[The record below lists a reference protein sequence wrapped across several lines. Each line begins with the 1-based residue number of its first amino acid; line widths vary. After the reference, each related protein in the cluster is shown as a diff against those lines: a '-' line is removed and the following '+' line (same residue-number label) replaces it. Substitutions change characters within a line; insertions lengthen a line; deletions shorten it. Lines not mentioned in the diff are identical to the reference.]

1 MSVFRFTRT
10 SSNSLRTQ
18 QTNNP
23 TPLHVGQKNYEPDQ
37 MEILPAIDLRNGHCV
52 RLTQGDYDRE
62 TVFDDNPAAVAKRW
76 VDQGARRMHVV
87 DLDGARDG
95 VRANADAVAAI
106 VEAIDI
112 PVQLGGGVRDA
123 AEARRLIDLGVDRV
137 IMGTA
142 AIEAPDEVE
151 KAVEDVG
158 AEHVIVGVDAKDGM
172 VQTRGW
178 IEESTVTAIDL
189 AQQMVKLGVR
199 RFIYTDT
206 SRDGTLTHPN
216 FEAVAELGENLR
228 YPIIVAGG
236 IASIDDLV
244 GLAKLGVEGAI
255 SGMAIYS
262 GALDLK
268 KAIETIDEMTTAG
281 N

>member
-1 MSVFRFTRT
+1 MDIF
-10 SSNSLRTQ
+10 
-18 QTNNP
+18 
-23 TPLHVGQKNYEPDQ
+23 
-37 MEILPAIDLRNGHCV
+37 PAIDLRDGRCV

-62 TVFDDNPAAVAKRW
+62 TVFDDDPAAVAKRW
-76 VDQGARRMHVV
+76 ADQGARKMHVV
-87 DLDGARDG
+87 DLDGARNG
-95 VRANADAVAAI
+95 VRANADVVAAI

-123 AEARRLIDLGVDRV
+123 AEARRLIDMGVDRV
-137 IMGTA
+137 IIGTA
-142 AIEAPDEVE
+142 AIEAPDEVQ

-178 IEESTVTAIDL
+178 LEQSQVTAIDL
-189 AQQMVKLGVR
+189 ARQMVERGVQ

-216 FEAVAELGENLR
+216 FEAVAELSENLR

-236 IASIDDLV
+236 IASIEDLV

-262 GALDLK
+262 GTLDLK
-268 KAIETIDEMTTAG
+268 LAIETIDGMTSAGKLPTA
-281 N
+281 NL

>member
-1 MSVFRFTRT
+1 
-10 SSNSLRTQ
+10 
-18 QTNNP
+18 
-23 TPLHVGQKNYEPDQ
+23 

-62 TVFDDNPAAVAKRW
+62 TVFDDDPVGVAKRW
-76 VDQGARRMHVV
+76 LDQGARRLHVV

-95 VRANADAVAAI
+95 VRGNADAVAAI
-106 VEAIDI
+106 VQAVDI
-112 PVQLGGGVRDA
+112 PIQLGGGVRDA
-123 AEARRLIDLGVDRV
+123 VEAHRLIDIGVDRV
-137 IMGTA
+137 IIGTA
-142 AIEAPDEVE
+142 AIEAPDEVR
-151 KAVEDVG
+151 AVVDDIG
-158 AEHVIVGVDAKDGM
+158 TEHVIVGIDAKDGM

-178 IEESTVTAIDL
+178 HETSKVTAIDL
-189 AQQMVKLGVR
+189 ASQMVEIGVR

-216 FEAVAELGENLR
+216 FDAVAELSDNLR

-244 GLAKLGVEGAI
+244 GLAKMGVESAI

-268 KAIETIDEMTTAG
+268 CAIETIDEMTTAG
-281 N
+281 K

>member
-1 MSVFRFTRT
+1 MDIF
-10 SSNSLRTQ
+10 
-18 QTNNP
+18 
-23 TPLHVGQKNYEPDQ
+23 
-37 MEILPAIDLRNGHCV
+37 PAIDLRDGRCV

-62 TVFDDNPAAVAKRW
+62 TVFDDDPAAVAKRW
-76 VDQGARRMHVV
+76 ADQGARKMHVV
-87 DLDGARDG
+87 DLDGARNG
-95 VRANADAVAAI
+95 VRANADVVAAI

-123 AEARRLIDLGVDRV
+123 AEARRLIDMGVDRV
-137 IMGTA
+137 IIGTA
-142 AIEAPDEVE
+142 AIEAPDEVQ

-178 IEESTVTAIDL
+178 LEQSQVTAIDL
-189 AQQMVKLGVR
+189 ARQMVERGVQ

-216 FEAVAELGENLR
+216 FEAVAELSENLR

-236 IASIDDLV
+236 IASIEDLV

-262 GALDLK
+262 GTLDLK
-268 KAIETIDEMTTAG
+268 LAIETIDGMTSAG
-281 N
+281 K

>member
-1 MSVFRFTRT
+1 MDIF
-10 SSNSLRTQ
+10 
-18 QTNNP
+18 
-23 TPLHVGQKNYEPDQ
+23 
-37 MEILPAIDLRNGHCV
+37 PAIDLRDGRCV

-62 TVFDDNPAAVAKRW
+62 TVFDDDPAAVAKRW
-76 VDQGARRMHVV
+76 VDQGARKMHVV
-87 DLDGARDG
+87 DLDGARNG
-95 VRANADAVAAI
+95 VRANADVVAAI

-123 AEARRLIDLGVDRV
+123 AEARRLIDMGVDRV
-137 IMGTA
+137 IIGTA
-142 AIEAPDEVE
+142 AIEAPDEVQ

-178 IEESTVTAIDL
+178 LEQSQVTAIDL
-189 AQQMVKLGVR
+189 ARQMVERGVQ

-216 FEAVAELGENLR
+216 FEAVAELSENLR

-236 IASIDDLV
+236 IASIEDLV

-262 GALDLK
+262 GTLDLK
-268 KAIETIDEMTTAG
+268 LAIETIDGMTSAGKLPTA
-281 N
+281 NL

>member
-1 MSVFRFTRT
+1 M
-10 SSNSLRTQ
+10 
-18 QTNNP
+18 
-23 TPLHVGQKNYEPDQ
+23 D
-37 MEILPAIDLRNGHCV
+37 ILPAIDLRGGHCV

-62 TVFDDNPAAVAKRW
+62 TVFDDDPAAVAQRW

-95 VRANADAVAAI
+95 IRANADAVSAI

-112 PVQLGGGVRDA
+112 PVQLGGGVRSA
-123 AEARRLIDLGVDRV
+123 AEARRLIDMGVDRV
-137 IMGTA
+137 IIGTA
-142 AIEAPDEVE
+142 AIEAPDEVQA
-151 KAVEDVG
+151 AVEDVG
-158 AEHVIVGVDAKDGM
+158 TEHVIVGVDAKDGM

-178 IEESTVTAIDL
+178 IEQSDVTAIDL
-189 AQQMVKLGVR
+189 ARQMVERGVR

-216 FEAVAELGENLR
+216 FAAVAELGDNLR

-244 GLAKLGVEGAI
+244 ELAKLGVEGAI

-268 KAIETIDEMTTAG
+268 RAIETIDAMTVAG

>member
-1 MSVFRFTRT
+1 
-10 SSNSLRTQ
+10 
-18 QTNNP
+18 
-23 TPLHVGQKNYEPDQ
+23 

-62 TVFDDNPAAVAKRW
+62 TVFDDDPVGVAKRW
-76 VDQGARRMHVV
+76 LDQGARRLHVV

-95 VRANADAVAAI
+95 VRGNADAVAAI
-106 VEAIDI
+106 VQAVDI
-112 PVQLGGGVRDA
+112 PIQLGGGVRDA
-123 AEARRLIDLGVDRV
+123 AEAHRLIDIGVDRV
-137 IMGTA
+137 IIGTA
-142 AIEAPDEVE
+142 AIEAPDEVR
-151 KAVEDVG
+151 AVVDDIG
-158 AEHVIVGVDAKDGM
+158 TEHVIVGIDAKDGM

-178 IEESTVTAIDL
+178 HETSKVTAIDL
-189 AQQMVKLGVR
+189 ASQMVEIGVR

-216 FEAVAELGENLR
+216 FDAVAELSDNLR

-244 GLAKLGVEGAI
+244 GLAKMGVESAI

-268 KAIETIDEMTTAG
+268 CAIETIDEMTTASK
-281 N
+281 

>member
-1 MSVFRFTRT
+1 
-10 SSNSLRTQ
+10 
-18 QTNNP
+18 
-23 TPLHVGQKNYEPDQ
+23 

-62 TVFDDNPAAVAKRW
+62 TVFDDDPVGVAKRW
-76 VDQGARRMHVV
+76 LDQGARRLHVV

-95 VRANADAVAAI
+95 VRGNADAVAAI
-106 VEAIDI
+106 VQAVDI
-112 PVQLGGGVRDA
+112 PMQLGGGVRDA
-123 AEARRLIDLGVDRV
+123 AEAHRLIDIGVDRV
-137 IMGTA
+137 IIGTA
-142 AIEAPDEVE
+142 AIEAPDEVR
-151 KAVEDVG
+151 AVVDDIG
-158 AEHVIVGVDAKDGM
+158 TEHVIVGIDAKDGM

-178 IEESTVTAIDL
+178 HETSKVTAIDL
-189 AQQMVKLGVR
+189 ASQMVEIGVR

-216 FEAVAELGENLR
+216 FDAVAELSDNLR

-244 GLAKLGVEGAI
+244 GLAKMGVESAI

-268 KAIETIDEMTTAG
+268 CAIETIDEMTTAG
-281 N
+281 K